1 MDQPMTD
8 DAPQWLRDAFAAQSR
23 QLAELAAQ
31 QAASMATLASRIAQ
45 VEERPTNQVPLPTP
59 TSTPDPTEFVRKPK
73 PCLPNPDK
81 FNGKDMVVYPQF
93 EGLLRAKLRIDGASI
108 GGEEE

>member
-31 QAASMATLASRIAQ
+31 QAASMATLANRIAQ
-45 VEERPTNQVPLPTP
+45 IEEERYTDRDRPIQASLPVPTP
-59 TSTPDPTEFVRKPK
+59 NSEPSEFVRKPK

-81 FNGKDMVVYPQF
+81 FSGKDMAVYP
-93 EGLLRAKLRIDGASI
+93 
-108 GGEEE
+108 